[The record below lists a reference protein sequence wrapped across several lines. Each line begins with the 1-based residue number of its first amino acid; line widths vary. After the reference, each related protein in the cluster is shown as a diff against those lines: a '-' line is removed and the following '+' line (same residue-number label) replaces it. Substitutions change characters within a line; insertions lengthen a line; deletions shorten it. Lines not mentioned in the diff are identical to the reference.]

1 MAEKKTLGRQKI
13 PMAKIEKEN
22 DRYSTFSKRRSGLYK
37 KASELIEQYD
47 VDMGIIIFSPTGKPF
62 SFFHPTV
69 NSVIDSFL
77 SPHTQPS
84 ESNLLDAVN
93 TRDKVKEL
101 KAKLDEFDLA
111 KDDEYNQRPMPDE
124 TDQKKWWKSIKEFD
138 AKEPSESN
146 LLDAVNTQDK
156 VKELKA
162 KLDEFDL
169 AKDDEYNQR
178 PMPDETDQKKWWKSI
193 KEFDA
198 KEVKNYLIYLEST
211 ISGLEN
217 CLMLLEKGAS
227 SSAQAPPEDA
237 N

>member
-22 DRYSTFSKRRSGLYK
+22 DRYSTFSKRRS
-37 KASELIEQYD
+37 
-47 VDMGIIIFSPTGKPF
+47 
-62 SFFHPTV
+62 V

-93 TRDKVKEL
+93 TR
-101 KAKLDEFDLA
+101 
-111 KDDEYNQRPMPDE
+111 
-124 TDQKKWWKSIKEFD
+124 
-138 AKEPSESN
+138 
-146 LLDAVNTQDK
+146 DK

>member
-47 VDMGIIIFSPTGKPF
+47 VDMGIIMFSPTGKPF

-84 ESNLLDAVN
+84 ESSRVDAAN

-101 KAKLDEFDLA
+101 KAKLDELDLA
-111 KDDEYNQRPMPDE
+111 KDDEYNQTPMPDE
-124 TDQKKWWKSIKEFD
+124 TDQKKWWKSI
-138 AKEPSESN
+138 N
-146 LLDAVNTQDK
+146 
-156 VKELKA
+156 
-162 KLDEFDL
+162 
-169 AKDDEYNQR
+169 
-178 PMPDETDQKKWWKSI
+178 
-193 KEFDA
+193 EFDA
-198 KEVKNYLIYLEST
+198 KEVKNYLIYLDST

-217 CLMLLEKGAS
+217 CLTLLEKGDS
-227 SSAQAPPEDA
+227 SSAQAPPEDD